1 MRILKISALL
11 LFAAALV
18 MPFAFTSSVEGQA
31 GTEAPTGMDTLTNG
45 FVDQA
50 THDGDR
56 ATFEERDDVTRGLG
70 PIFNAQSCGECHQN
84 PVTGGISQITEL
96 RAGHNDAN
104 GNFVGATVTINDGG
118 GLSGGVTI
126 ANRSLINDR
135 ATCPGVVT
143 DLTTHAVIYNHPNEQ
158 AQERVPGVE
167 NIRTFRT
174 SLNLLGDGF
183 VESIDSNTL
192 VAISNGQP
200 ANMRG
205 LFIQVPVLEAPGH
218 IRGGRFGWKNQMPS
232 LLSFSSDAYLNEQG
246 ITNRFNTA
254 ETIPNTGAPSATGVL
269 CDEVSD
275 NQPCAS
281 NPNVNCAEDPEE
293 DINAFARF
301 MRASKAPSRD
311 ARLSA
316 TADAQTGSA
325 LFDQIGCN
333 ICHVRS
339 ITTAPAG
346 TIINGGAFTVPAA
359 LGNKIIHP
367 FGDFLLHNVG
377 TGDGIVQNGGQA
389 SANRMRTAPL
399 WGMRTRDRLMHDG
412 EELTRNDAIL
422 RHAGEAAGVI
432 NNYIFLSTT
441 QKNQLITFLNSL

>member
-31 GTEAPTGMDTLTNG
+31 ATEAPTGMDTLTNG
-45 FVDQA
+45 FVTQA
-50 THDGDR
+50 THDDDR

-70 PIFNAQSCGECHQN
+70 PIYNAQSCAECHQN

-96 RAGHNDAN
+96 RAGHNDAF
-104 GNFVGATVTINDGG
+104 GNFVAATVTINDGG
-118 GLSGGVTI
+118 GLGGGVTI
-126 ANRSLINDR
+126 TNRSLINDR

-158 AQERVPGVE
+158 GQERVPGAE

-174 SLNLLGDGF
+174 SNNTLGDGF
-183 VESIDSNTL
+183 VECIDSNVL
-192 VAISNGQP
+192 LAISNGQP
-200 ANMRG
+200 SNMRG
-205 LFIQVPVLEAPGH
+205 QFIQVPVLEANNAV
-218 IRGGRFGWKNQMPS
+218 RGGRFGWKNQHAS

-246 ITNRFNTA
+246 ITNRFNTR
-254 ETIPNTGAPSATGVL
+254 ETIPNTGVGTTGVL

-311 ARLSA
+311 ARLAA
-316 TADAQTGSA
+316 TSDAQTGSA

-333 ICHVRS
+333 ICHVRN
-339 ITTAPAG
+339 ITTLPAG
-346 TIINGGAFTVPAA
+346 SIINQGAFTVPAA

-367 FGDFLLHNVG
+367 FSDFLLHNVG
-377 TGDGIVQNGGQA
+377 TGDGIAQSPA
-389 SANRMRTAPL
+389 PANKMRTAPL

-432 NNYIFLSTT
+432 NSYINLSTT